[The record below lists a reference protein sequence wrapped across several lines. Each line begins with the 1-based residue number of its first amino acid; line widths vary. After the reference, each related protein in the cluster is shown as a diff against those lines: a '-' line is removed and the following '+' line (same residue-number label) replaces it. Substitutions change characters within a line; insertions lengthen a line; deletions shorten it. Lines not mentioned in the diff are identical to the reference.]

1 MKMKTSN
8 NKIKMNLG
16 IEGEIQS
23 SPFSSLSINSA
34 VVYTST
40 NGCCLRWVSLDQ
52 IEALIDNASARYGES
67 FGSSGK
73 DFIASISK
81 DSYSEDLK
89 KFIELST
96 SDILISNSCSE
107 SPDLNMQ
114 SALYFSSSDLAY
126 SVVENSALREKNKY
140 DAAEPG
146 FIRENKMLLSITK
159 SVLTAH
165 SNSSSFFSEGIL
177 LSNSSLTLGE
187 ISASN
192 LLNEPFFAFLPN
204 STDHLMNSCSS
215 FVLSLPR
222 ICSSLSLNNR
232 FSLAT
237 SDQFT
242 HGNFSSLDFNSSS
255 TANVTL
261 AIYTSPLRLSSSNF
275 SSSST
280 FLVMPLRTT
289 SAQFIS
295 GCDFLNR
302 SNNSSG
308 TDTVIL
314 GIFGSSINTIIYV
327 NASKYVGIYKG
338 FGFVPE
344 NLGKNL
350 NAQKNEQMPRKMNK

>member
-81 DSYSEDLK
+81 DSFSEDLK

-96 SDILISNSCSE
+96 LDILISNSCSE

-159 SVLTAH
+159 SVSAH
-165 SNSSSFFSEGIL
+165 FHESSGRANDLNGSHVSEGVFV
-177 LSNSSLTLGE
+177 N
-187 ISASN
+187 N
-192 LLNEPFFAFLPN
+192 LFWNAG
-204 STDHLMNSCSS
+204 H
-215 FVLSLPR
+215 
-222 ICSSLSLNNR
+222 
-232 FSLAT
+232 
-237 SDQFT
+237 
-242 HGNFSSLDFNSSS
+242 LDFGNTGILTVKGEEVYYRNINIGNYYSH
-255 TANVTL
+255 
-261 AIYTSPLRLSSSNF
+261 IPL
-275 SSSST
+275 
-280 FLVMPLRTT
+280 
-289 SAQFIS
+289 
-295 GCDFLNR
+295 
-302 SNNSSG
+302 
-308 TDTVIL
+308 
-314 GIFGSSINTIIYV
+314 
-327 NASKYVGIYKG
+327 
-338 FGFVPE
+338 
-344 NLGKNL
+344 
-350 NAQKNEQMPRKMNK
+350 